1 MMKQVLGGSCSPARS
16 VPLLTVLWFACLWH
30 ENSYVA
36 SGEDIDLFLHKYFS
50 FYFLSEETTCWQR
63 LIAGILVFV
72 CFVLFVFLVF
82 WFCFC
87 FCFVLCNL
95 FFSLF
100 FLGWYFAHRMKKDT
114 VRAHYSWAIDIC
126 PDISTPS
133 WGCLSSLKSGLNNQ
147 SRRCLH
153 FPGSLLISV
162 IHNNFF
168 PP

>member
-36 SGEDIDLFLHKYFS
+36 SGELNIDLFLHKYFS

-72 CFVLFVFLVF
+72 CFVLFVFLFF

-87 FCFVLCNL
+87 FCFVLCN
-95 FFSLF
+95 FF
-100 FLGWYFAHRMKKDT
+100 
-114 VRAHYSWAIDIC
+114 
-126 PDISTPS
+126 
-133 WGCLSSLKSGLNNQ
+133 
-147 SRRCLH
+147 
-153 FPGSLLISV
+153 
-162 IHNNFF
+162 FF
-168 PP
+168 PFPFRVVFCSSNEERYCTCSLYLGYWHMPGYFHSIMRLFVLSKKLTE

>member
-16 VPLLTVLWFACLWH
+16 VPLLTVLWFACLWQ

-36 SGEDIDLFLHKYFS
+36 SGELNIDLFLHKYFS

-72 CFVLFVFLVF
+72 CFVLFVFLFF

-87 FCFVLCNL
+87 FCFVLCNF

-133 WGCLSSLKSGLNNQ
+133 
-147 SRRCLH
+147 
-153 FPGSLLISV
+153 
-162 IHNNFF
+162 
-168 PP
+168 